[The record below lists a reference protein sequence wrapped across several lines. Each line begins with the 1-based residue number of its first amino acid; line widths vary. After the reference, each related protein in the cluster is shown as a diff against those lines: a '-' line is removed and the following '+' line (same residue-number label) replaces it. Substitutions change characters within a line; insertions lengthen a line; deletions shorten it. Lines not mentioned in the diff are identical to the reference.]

1 MRGEFGTRAVR
12 QETAVTTVGA
22 DPDHSQSCELTPR
35 SGFRAADQ
43 QNWASKLS
51 MNTPLRLLLVDDHS
65 IVREGLR
72 ALLDDE
78 ESLQLLH
85 LRGVSH

>member
-1 MRGEFGTRAVR
+1 ME
-12 QETAVTTVGA
+12 
-22 DPDHSQSCELTPR
+22 PPR
-35 SGFRAADQ
+35 RDE
-43 QNWASKLS
+43 S

-78 ESLQLLH
+78 ESLQIVGRRRTVPRHSRSRDSCGLT
-85 LRGVSH
+85 SC